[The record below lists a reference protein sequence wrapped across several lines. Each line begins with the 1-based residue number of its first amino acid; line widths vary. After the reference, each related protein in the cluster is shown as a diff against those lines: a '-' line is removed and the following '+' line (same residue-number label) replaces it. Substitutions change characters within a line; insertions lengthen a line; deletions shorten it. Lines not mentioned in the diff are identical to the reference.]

1 MIFYVILSYRSVIF
15 FFLSLLD
22 MNFMSKTSQSL
33 PISETFYSLQ
43 GEGRNSGKAAYFI
56 RLAGCDVKC
65 SWCDSMASWSVS
77 DSDFIPTETVV
88 KQAVDSGTKTVVITG
103 GEPLKYPLDE
113 LCRVL
118 KNEGME
124 ILLET
129 SGTEPL
135 SGSFD
140 WICLSPKKHSLPR
153 KEIYTQASELKV
165 IIISPEDFIWAEKE
179 REKVSPECLLY
190 LQPEWSNREKAL
202 PLIIEYIKMHPE
214 WRLSL
219 QIHKFINIQ

>member
-1 MIFYVILSYRSVIF
+1 M
-15 FFLSLLD
+15 LD
-22 MNFMSKTSQSL
+22 MNSTGKTSKTL

-65 SWCDSMASWSVS
+65 SWCDSITSWSVS
-77 DSDFIPTETVV
+77 ASDYHPIESIV
-88 KQAVDSGTKTVVITG
+88 KGAVDSGTKTIVITG

-113 LCRVL
+113 LCRLL

-124 ILLET
+124 IFLET

-140 WICLSPKKHSLPR
+140 WICLSPKRHCPPR

-165 IIISPEDFIWAEKE
+165 VIISPEDFIWAEEEKK
-179 REKVSPECLLY
+179 KVSPDSLLY
-190 LQPEWSNREKAL
+190 LQPEWNNREKTL
-202 PLIIEYIKMHPE
+202 PLIIEYIKIHPE